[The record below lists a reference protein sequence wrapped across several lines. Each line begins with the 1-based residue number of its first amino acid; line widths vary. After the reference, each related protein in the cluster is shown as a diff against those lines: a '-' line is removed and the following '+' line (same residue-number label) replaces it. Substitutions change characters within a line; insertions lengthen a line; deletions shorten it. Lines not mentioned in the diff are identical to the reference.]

1 MRFTIIMSSILFSF
15 TALANCK
22 VFIPEKEFNYYG
34 YVINFDFIEML
45 SKKNYKEVYSAEES
59 DLFLSLEGIEFEG
72 PRFHRAKAV
81 LALGDYKVE
90 ESVLCLTQF
99 CGLSDYGKA
108 FSKSYRKLAEMI
120 PYCQ

>member
-1 MRFTIIMSSILFSF
+1 MRFAIIVSSILFSL

-34 YVINFDFIEML
+34 YIINFDFTEML

-59 DLFLSLEGIEFEG
+59 DLLLSLEGIEFEG
-72 PRFHRAKAV
+72 RNFHRAKAI

-108 FSKSYRKLAEMI
+108 FSKSYRKLSALI